1 MENTD
6 IYWYAMSDKALLA
19 LLGEFLKE
27 NRLQQNKT
35 QQQVAVASGIA
46 RSTLVQIENGGGGTL
61 LSFIEIMRTLE
72 QLHLFS
78 NFQVKKQISPL
89 ELARL
94 EQTKRQRASR
104 KKNNNN
110 QNNESPW

>member
-1 MENTD
+1 MENTH

-19 LLGEFLKE
+19 VLGDFLKE
-27 NRLQQNKT
+27 TRLQQNKT
-35 QQQVAVASGIA
+35 QHQVAVASGIA
-46 RSTLVQIENGGGGTL
+46 RSTLVQLENGGGGSL

-89 ELARL
+89 ELAKL
-94 EQTKRQRASR
+94 EQTKRQRATG
-104 KKNNNN
+104 KKNDNKKNK
-110 QNNESPW
+110 STW